1 VIAGRDVLAHPAALV
16 PECRLTAY
24 VSNAVHHS
32 CGTGAEEKLF
42 KRVACNRKDG
52 RPSIKQNKLR
62 VRQSTE
68 PSRPYEIQARAA
80 PRSTSFTSS
89 LPLSS

>member
-68 PSRPYEIQARAA
+68 PSRSYESRGEDMVED
-80 PRSTSFTSS
+80 PDN
-89 LPLSS
+89 PWVD